1 MKTNHKRKPTKLV
14 ALLASAAMLGLVSQS
29 ALALGTA
36 SGVAID
42 NMATL
47 NYSVGAAPQTA
58 ILSSPDG
65 LTPTGV
71 PTTFT
76 VDNKAIIT
84 VAASDAAVELIGPGV
99 TGVLGEFTVTNNG
112 NTTQDVLLAGADL
125 ANGTALASP
134 VATDAFNSTLGVT
147 AFVDTDP
154 DGAGPLLPN
163 GTYGPEDTATF
174 IDELPANSSVKVFV
188 VGTTPTTQG
197 NGTQAVVSLIGTV
210 AGGGVPA
217 TAGTALV
224 NAGAATAGVDVV
236 LADAIGTD
244 DTNPAA
250 PIGDGMHS
258 ARDAAQIS
266 SAVISVSKTA
276 TVLCDPVNG
285 ITNPK
290 NIPGAIVQ
298 WTIVVSNA
306 GTASATLGTIADGLN
321 ANTTHESGTGAG
333 LTAPTN
339 AATCVAGAGTS
350 GVNIA
355 SSAGGRALGGTT
367 GNMTNAADADGAT
380 ATASNVAIDFAT
392 ALPAGGAY
400 TAGELKPTENTTVK
414 FNVIIN

>member
-1 MKTNHKRKPTKLV
+1 MKTKQIRKPTQLA
-14 ALLASAAMLGLVSQS
+14 ALLAGVAMLGLVSQN

-36 SGVAID
+36 SGVSID

-112 NTTQDVLLAGADL
+112 NTIQDVTLLGADL
-125 ANGTALASP
+125 ATATVLGTPA
-134 VATDAFNSTLGVT
+134 ATDAFNNTGVT
-147 AFVDTDP
+147 VFVDTDP

-188 VGTTPTTQG
+188 VGTTPAVQP
-197 NGTQAVVSLIGTV
+197 NGTQAVVSLVATVAAGGTV
-210 AGGGVPA
+210 GGAP
-217 TAGTALV
+217 GTALT
-224 NAGAATAGVDVV
+224 NAGLATAGVDVV

-250 PIGDGMHS
+250 PIGDGKHS
-258 ARDAAQIS
+258 ARDAAQIA
-266 SAVISVSKTA
+266 SAVISVAKTA
-276 TVLCDPVNG
+276 AVLCDPANG

-290 NIPGAIVQ
+290 NIPGSIVQ
-298 WTIVVSNA
+298 WTIVVTNSGA
-306 GTASATLGTIADGLN
+306 ASATLGTIADTLN

-355 SSAGGRALGGTT
+355 SSAIGRALGGTA

-380 ATASNVAIDFAT
+380 ATASSVAIDFTT

-400 TAGELKPTENTTVK
+400 AVGELKAGESTTVK
-414 FNVIIN
+414 FNVTIN